1 MEAPKQY
8 CEYYATKIPPKL
20 TKIPPKLT
28 KIPPKLTKIPI
39 KSKKIPIKLH
49 LNLTWNNKL
58 NKKKKYLI

>member
-8 CEYYATKIPPKL
+8 CEYYA
-20 TKIPPKLT
+20 T